1 MTAEGLVLPVAMAVA
16 AGLVGCF
23 AVMRRMA
30 LAGDALSHVALPGI
44 GVALALGI
52 HPVFGAAAMLFFG
65 ALLVWALQERTRL
78 ATETIVGVVFSAAL
92 AVGGMMTSGEEL
104 VDALFGG
111 AGALSTSEVV
121 FGVVAALAVIGFVVS
136 RRNQLVVTLVSP
148 DVART
153 AGIDVRRLNLI
164 YLQMFALT
172 IALGLRYLGV
182 LLMGALII
190 IPAATAKRVAR
201 DLNGMLAAAVAVAVV
216 ATVLGTVLA
225 SSFHRDSGPLI
236 VTVAA
241 ACFLVSLIP
250 FRTVLQAGS
259 LAQTVR
265 SATKQSRSH

>member
-1 MTAEGLVLPVAMAVA
+1 MAVA

-44 GVALALGI
+44 GIALALHI

-78 ATETIVGVVFSAAL
+78 ATETTIGVVFSAAL
-92 AVGGMMTSGEEL
+92 AIGSMTASGEDL
-104 VDALFGG
+104 IDALFGAPG
-111 AGALSTSEVV
+111 VLSGSEIA
-121 FGVVAALAVIGFVVS
+121 FGLAAALAVIVFIVGQ
-136 RRNQLVVTLVSP
+136 RNRLVVTLVSP

-153 AGIDVRRLNLI
+153 AGINVRRLNLL
-164 YLQMFALT
+164 YLQTFALT

-190 IPAATAKRVAR
+190 IPAATAKRVAK
-201 DLNGMLAAAVAVAVV
+201 DLNEMLIAAVLVAVL
-216 ATVLGTVLA
+216 ATVTGSYLA
-225 SSFHRDSGPLI
+225 TRLHRDTGPLI

-241 ACFLVSLIP
+241 GFFILSLV
-250 FRTVLQAGS
+250 R
-259 LAQTVR
+259 R
-265 SATKQSRSH
+265 QS